1 MIFQEKDK
9 KTVLR
14 NTRDWR
20 CSYAFSHTKPQKR
33 FFCIKT
39 KMKVSLHL
47 LFLISNFVAG
57 YAEETHSSELLGSVL
72 DQQRYLRKKG
82 KDCTG
87 LLKKDKCKVY
97 DEYGVYHYYDGGSSS
112 SSSSSSSS
120 GSSSSGSGSSS
131 ESSSGSSSSDRSST
145 SSSSGSSSGNSPTA
159 EDTIRAFST
168 GSSISSALSA
178 IAVFGGMG
186 ALSLFLMA
194 QVTKNSEENPNL
206 NNFFNIIAF
215 GLSWIIYSNVGLPGS
230 GEDAGIFGG
239 IGNLW
244 HYYGSIVLP
253 TKQVFFVADLVFL
266 TQGMFTIAQLLPAYR
281 SSSMVQD
288 CVKHYFLV
296 SVVMQFLWSI
306 DIGIDTT
313 VASVLSVIIIGV
325 MFFAVTKVS
334 LYCPFSCN
342 VKLIN

>member
-1 MIFQEKDK
+1 
-9 KTVLR
+9 
-14 NTRDWR
+14 
-20 CSYAFSHTKPQKR
+20 
-33 FFCIKT
+33 
-39 KMKVSLHL
+39 
-47 LFLISNFVAG
+47 
-57 YAEETHSSELLGSVL
+57 
-72 DQQRYLRKKG
+72 
-82 KDCTG
+82 
-87 LLKKDKCKVY
+87 
-97 DEYGVYHYYDGGSSS
+97 
-112 SSSSSSSS
+112 
-120 GSSSSGSGSSS
+120 
-131 ESSSGSSSSDRSST
+131 
-145 SSSSGSSSGNSPTA
+145 
-159 EDTIRAFST
+159 
-168 GSSISSALSA
+168 
-178 IAVFGGMG
+178 
-186 ALSLFLMA
+186 MA

-325 MFFAVTKVS
+325 MFFAVTKILILQARNTDS
-334 LYCPFSCN
+334 NQTPEEYWLLRFPFSLHFAWALALIGMSVN
-342 VKLIN
+342 GFFYKLEIGSAYQVVLGVITILAMAGIGFKMIYKNGPLPNYVVPTIISVVLVGILVNQNMKYHLSLTERIVFDVIVAVSAGLLSAATAYAFYTKEVYPKKNGLLEGNDTVFVGKADVAEGELA